1 MQSTGK
7 LCGLMV
13 CEIELRGRKWRLT
26 ERPDGLY
33 IQSVFDHGTQV
44 VEYKILKPRV
54 DANWRILNE
63 TFINCGPGGEEEY
76 RSPPGKFGTTLPD
89 DSSEALDRL
98 VKTYRRGNCRE
109 QKSPLGAKGSGLSDV
124 AAD

>member
-1 MQSTGK
+1 
-7 LCGLMV
+7 MV
-13 CEIELRGRKWRLT
+13 CEIELRGRKWKLT

-33 IQSVFDHGTQV
+33 IRSVFDHGTQA
-44 VEYKILKPRV
+44 VEYKILKPHI

-63 TFINCGPGGEEEY
+63 AFINYGTDGNEEY

-98 VKTYRRGNCRE
+98 VKKYRQGNCRE
-109 QKSPLGAKGSGLSDV
+109 QKSSLGATDSGLSGV